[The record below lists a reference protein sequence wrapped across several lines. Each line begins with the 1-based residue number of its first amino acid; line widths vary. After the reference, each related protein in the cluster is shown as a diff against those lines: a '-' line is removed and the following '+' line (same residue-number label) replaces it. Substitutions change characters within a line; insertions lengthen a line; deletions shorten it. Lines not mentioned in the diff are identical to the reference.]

1 MSNNFQFFLHSYQFK
16 FVVLFLAN
24 KSCLVF
30 YQSHAASEGSR
41 VDLPSIWH
49 RLVKARLRLSERRAK
64 RVWAMPSVSS
74 LDEVNKS
81 NKSNKS
87 NKRKRDRHH
96 VLYIYNIIN
105 NYTYSII
112 IYINALLLFSKTGVA
127 FVAFV
132 ACVAASKQSATSATS
147 ATSKNERKSIFAVLT
162 H

>member
-1 MSNNFQFFLHSYQFK
+1 MVLIPLLRLLRLLRCYGGCEPCLIRLLAISGCVPSCSVYRIMLQWYDNPEIADRLCSYLSNILKIISSII
-16 FVVLFLAN
+16 VSCLFLC
-24 KSCLVF
+24 SRLVF
-30 YQSHAASEGSR
+30 DNCTSHAASEGSR

-96 VLYIYNIIN
+96 VLYIYI
-105 NYTYSII
+105 
-112 IYINALLLFSKTGVA
+112 
-127 FVAFV
+127 
-132 ACVAASKQSATSATS
+132 
-147 ATSKNERKSIFAVLT
+147 
-162 H
+162 